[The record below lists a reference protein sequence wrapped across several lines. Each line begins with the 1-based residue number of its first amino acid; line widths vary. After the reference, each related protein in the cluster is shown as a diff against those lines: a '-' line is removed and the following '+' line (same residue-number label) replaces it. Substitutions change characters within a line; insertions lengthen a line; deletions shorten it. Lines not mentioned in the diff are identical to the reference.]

1 MLTRVRDVEKSRTP
15 LFWQQLGPLRLK
27 FEERSLE
34 GYDNASSVFEC
45 MLCGEIHRRVSFQ
58 F

>member
-1 MLTRVRDVEKSRTP
+1 MLTRNRDVEKSRTL

-27 FEERSLE
+27 YEERSLE

-45 MLCGEIHRRVSFQ
+45 MLYGEIDRRVSIQ